1 MTDLKARWLS
11 LIDEYSA
18 ETVDTSIAAPVQ
30 TFSPEEDSPIIS
42 VEEISADD
50 SIDDLPIYEATAKE
64 ISYWH
69 ASGDNVFLQ
78 TLLRDYD
85 LDYSNS
91 AAYNHFKIGLDEK
104 RHVATFAVD
113 NTHYYQIAF
122 DEYNAAPLDRDEAR
136 RVLERISAI
145 RYDIRRIENFCGFQI
160 ERFD

>member
-1 MTDLKARWLS
+1 MGRLYAKIRAKFPK
-11 LIDEYSA
+11 
-18 ETVDTSIAAPVQ
+18 ETVDAGENERLSLVISHTA
-30 TFSPEEDSPIIS
+30 EDVIDI
-42 VEEISADD
+42 DD
-50 SIDDLPIYEATAKE
+50 TQSDLPIYEATAKE

-78 TLLRDYD
+78 TLLREYD